1 LRQPLLPG
9 CIPAVIAVRAVPWRG
24 VVDAHADRVRPTGPG
39 GSIGGMTWSNWAG
52 NQTMAP
58 ARVVRPTTVDEIA
71 AAVKQAAADGLA
83 VKPIGSGHSFT
94 AIGLTDGV
102 QLDLSGYDRVV
113 SADAV
118 SGLVTVEAGLP
129 LYRLNALLAEHG
141 LGLTNMG
148 DIDRQ
153 TVSGAVSTG
162 THGTG
167 RDSAGFAAQIA
178 ALELV
183 LADGSVAQCSPSER
197 PELFAAARV
206 GLGALGVLSTVTF
219 QAEKAFTLVADERP
233 MPLDEVL
240 DGFFDLVR
248 DNDHFEFYW
257 FPHTDLAL
265 TKRNNRTTEPLR
277 PLSKTRAY
285 VDDELLSN
293 GLFGLTCRLGAR
305 MPALIPRINRVA
317 AKALTARTYTDA
329 APKVFV
335 SSRRVRFC
343 EMEYA
348 IPRAELP
355 GLFRE
360 LRTLPERKGLNVSFP
375 VEVRV
380 APPDDV
386 PLSTGSGR
394 ESAYVAVH
402 MHKGTPYEPYFREVE
417 ELFQQVEGRPHW
429 GKLHTLDASVL
440 RTRYPRFDEFTAVRD
455 QVDPERRFGNAY
467 LERVLGA

>member
-1 LRQPLLPG
+1 M
-9 CIPAVIAVRAVPWRG
+9 
-24 VVDAHADRVRPTGPG
+24 
-39 GSIGGMTWSNWAG
+39 SWSNWAG
-52 NQTMAP
+52 NQTMEP
-58 ARVVRPTTVDEIA
+58 ARVVRPSSVDEIA
-71 AAVKQAAADGLA
+71 AAVKTAAADGLT

-102 QLDLSGYDRVV
+102 QLDLSSYSRLL
-113 SADAV
+113 SADRTT
-118 SGLVTVEAGLP
+118 GLVTVEAGLP
-129 LYRLNALLAEHG
+129 LHRLNALLHDSG

-148 DIDRQ
+148 DVDRQ

-167 RDSAGFAAQIA
+167 RDSAGFAAQIVG
-178 ALELV
+178 LELV
-183 LADGSVAQCSPSER
+183 LADGSVVQCSATER
-197 PELFAAARV
+197 PELFSMARV
-206 GLGALGVLSTVTF
+206 GLGALGVISTITF
-219 QAEKAFTLVADERP
+219 QAEPAFVLKADERP

-248 DNDHFEFYW
+248 DNEHFEFYW

-265 TKRNNRTTEPLR
+265 TKRNNRTDEPVT
-277 PLSKTRAY
+277 PLSKAKAF

-293 GLFGLTCRLGAR
+293 GVFELTCRLGSR
-305 MPALIPRINRVA
+305 MPAIIPRLNRVA
-317 AKALTARTYTDA
+317 ARALSARTYIDA

-335 SSRRVRFC
+335 SSRRVRFR

-360 LRTLPERKGLNVSFP
+360 LRTLPEKNGMHVSFP

-380 APPDDV
+380 APADDV
-386 PLSTGSGR
+386 PLSTASGR

-402 MHKGTPYEPYFREVE
+402 MFKGTPFDRYFAAVE
-417 ELFQQVEGRPHW
+417 KLFQEVQGRPHW
-429 GKLHTLDASVL
+429 GKLHTLDAATL
-440 RTRYPRFDEFTAVRD
+440 RTRYPRFDDFLAVRD
-455 QVDPERRFGNAY
+455 EVDPERRFRNAY
-467 LERVLGA
+467 LDRVLGE

>member
-1 LRQPLLPG
+1 M
-9 CIPAVIAVRAVPWRG
+9 
-24 VVDAHADRVRPTGPG
+24 
-39 GSIGGMTWSNWAG
+39 SWSNWAG
-52 NQTMAP
+52 NQTMDP
-58 ARVVRPTTVDEIA
+58 VRVVRPTSVDEIA
-71 AAVKQAAADGLA
+71 AAVKTAGAEGLT

-102 QLDLSGYDRVV
+102 QLDLTSYSRLV
-113 SADAV
+113 SADRTT
-118 SGLVTVEAGLP
+118 GLVTVEAGLP
-129 LYRLNALLAEHG
+129 LHRLNALLHDNG

-148 DIDRQ
+148 DVDRQ

-178 ALELV
+178 GLELV
-183 LADGSVAQCSPSER
+183 LADGSVVQCSATER
-197 PELFAAARV
+197 PELFSAARV
-206 GLGALGVLSTVTF
+206 GLGALGVISTITF
-219 QAEKAFTLVADERP
+219 QAEPAFVLKADERP

-248 DNDHFEFYW
+248 ENEHFEYYW

-265 TKRNNRTTEPLR
+265 TKRNNRTDEPVT
-277 PLSKTRAY
+277 PLSKAKAF

-293 GLFGLTCRLGAR
+293 GVFEMTCRLGNR
-305 MPALIPRINRVA
+305 MPANIPRLNRVA
-317 AKALTARTYTDA
+317 ARALSARTYVDV

-335 SSRRVRFC
+335 SSRRVRFR

-348 IPRAELP
+348 VPRQELP
-355 GLFRE
+355 SLFRE
-360 LRTLPERKGLNVSFP
+360 LRTLPEKHGLQVSFP

-380 APPDDV
+380 APADDV

-402 MHKGTPYEPYFREVE
+402 MYKGTPFDRYFAAVE
-417 ELFQQVEGRPHW
+417 KLFQEVEGRPHW
-429 GKLHTLDASVL
+429 GKLHTLDAATL
-440 RTRYPRFDEFTAVRD
+440 RTRYPRFDEFIAVRD
-455 QVDPERRFGNAY
+455 EVDPERRFRNAY
-467 LERVLGA
+467 LDRVLGE